1 MERKVWV
8 VPAERTKSKR
18 RHRVPLSGGA
28 VATLA
33 AVTGLDKTY
42 VFPGHKRSSQL
53 SNAAILQVPKRLK
66 REYEEE
72 DACLPVTSYVTT

>member
-1 MERKVWV
+1 M
-8 VPAERTKSKR
+8 
-18 RHRVPLSGGA
+18 
-28 VATLA
+28 ATLA